1 MSAKLSQQEADAA
14 RERLAQ
20 GMASAAVEG
29 IFYTDEEKALFERFH
44 RERTSHEERS
54 RIIDEYIARKARE
67 ARRIR
72 KTA

>member
-1 MSAKLSQQEADAA
+1 MSAKLTQHEADAA

-44 RERTSHEERS
+44 RECTPFEERG
-54 RIIDEYIARKARE
+54 RIIDEFIDRKVQE
-67 ARRIR
+67 ARQTR